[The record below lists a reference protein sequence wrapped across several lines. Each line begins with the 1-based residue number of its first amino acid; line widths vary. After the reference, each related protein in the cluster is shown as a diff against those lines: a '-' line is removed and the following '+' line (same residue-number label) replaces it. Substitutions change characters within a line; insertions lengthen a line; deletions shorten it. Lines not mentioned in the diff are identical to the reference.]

1 MSLLLMFLESTKY
14 LNEFMIS
21 EQHVSKSWY
30 QVTFYSA
37 GILTK
42 CLTTFCGQR
51 NKLAICQRYTKL
63 CFDIDL
69 MKWYVS
75 GTKTRIYTGL
85 FTVEFL
91 RKYNVMQHKIQF
103 KIAPRFKVCFFFI
116 INCQSVVRFET
127 LTFEIVTDCH
137 IWQLNLN

>member
-1 MSLLLMFLESTKY
+1 VSILKKKHFGLPEKILSEMSLLLMFLESTKY

-69 MKWYVS
+69 MK
-75 GTKTRIYTGL
+75 
-85 FTVEFL
+85 
-91 RKYNVMQHKIQF
+91 
-103 KIAPRFKVCFFFI
+103 
-116 INCQSVVRFET
+116 
-127 LTFEIVTDCH
+127 
-137 IWQLNLN
+137 